1 MSTRAETV
9 FVNLLFPLMA
19 GIFVAHQFP
28 SKALQNGFAISIF
41 LLMAILLVLNIGYIK
56 FKAYRYKVI
65 LTNLVYLLIFCLG
78 GWSLLLHTSNLQPDH
93 FSKLK
98 LDAIS
103 VILDEAPEWK
113 GNQVR
118 VKVRV
123 NYGYREKQL
132 IPTQGRLL
140 LTITSGKM
148 QPRMLNYG
156 DELML
161 PASYVTIEGPQNPA
175 EFDFKGWLANQNIG
189 HQIYINHQ
197 STLLTGRHRG
207 RPLIAYALALRQ
219 RQIEKLAKLIHDQE
233 AFAVASTLILGY
245 RADLSKET
253 LSAYSDTGT
262 IHALSVSG
270 MHVGIIYVVLTWLL
284 SFLDRWKTA
293 KLLKTLLIIGL
304 IWFYALVTGFSP
316 SALRSAIMLTCFILA
331 KSWSRRSNSFNIM
344 AFSAFVL
351 LIDQPLLLF
360 DVGFQLSYIA
370 VVGLI
375 YLQPLIYKQLYFR
388 FNWAD
393 RLWQF
398 TALSVAAQLATF
410 PLSIY
415 YFHQFPVH
423 FLWSNLFILLPVTLM
438 MYIGLGML
446 LFKLYVLAP
455 VLEWIIKFTNAGL
468 KWIAALPYSTVTAVW
483 WDKTILILLISFLVL
498 LILALKHRHK
508 KLLFSA
514 LIVFLLLQSSLS
526 SQQLKAY
533 RQQKT
538 IVFKLRKNYAI
549 AHLESHQAVLY
560 TDVDPAS
567 KVYLYSIKPC
577 LDQHQIKAVQ
587 IKPVNFITVKKQ

>member
-1 MSTRAETV
+1 MT
-9 FVNLLFPLMA
+9 A
-19 GIFVAHQFP
+19 GIFVAHRHP
-28 SKALQNGFAISIF
+28 SLALQQGMEICIF
-41 LLMAILLVLNIGYIK
+41 LLFASLLVVNISYAK

-65 LTNLVYLLIFCLG
+65 LTNLLYLLIFCIG

-93 FSKLK
+93 FSKIK
-98 LDAIS
+98 LEAIS
-103 VILDEAPEWK
+103 VILDEAPQLK
-113 GNQVR
+113 GNQIR
-118 VKVRV
+118 FKAKV
-123 NYGYREKQL
+123 NYGYRAQQV
-132 IPTQGRLL
+132 ISVQGRLL
-140 LTITSGKM
+140 VTINAGKLKPM
-148 QPRMLNYG
+148 VLNYG
-156 DELML
+156 DELLL
-161 PASYVTIEGPQNPA
+161 PASYTVIEGPQNPA

-189 HQIYINHQ
+189 HQIYIHQQ
-197 STLLTGRHRG
+197 STVLTGRHRG
-207 RPLIAYALALRQ
+207 QPLITYALALRQ
-219 RQIEKLAKLIHDQE
+219 RQIEKLEKLIHDRE

-253 LSAYSDTGT
+253 LAAYSNTGT

-284 SFLDRWKTA
+284 SFLDRWKVA
-293 KLLKTLLIIGL
+293 KLLRTLLIIGL

-316 SALRSAIMLTCFILA
+316 SVLRSAIMLTCFILA
-331 KSWSRRSNSFNIM
+331 KTWSRRSNSYNIM

-370 VVGLI
+370 VFGLI
-375 YLQPLIYKQLYFR
+375 YLQPLIYKQLYFK

-393 RLWQF
+393 KLWQF
-398 TALSVAAQLATF
+398 TALSLAAQLATF

-446 LFKLYVLAP
+446 LFRLYVLAP
-455 VLEWIIKFTNAGL
+455 VLEFIIKFTNAGL
-468 KWIAALPYSTVTAVW
+468 KWIADLPYSTISALW
-483 WDKTILILLISFLVL
+483 WDKTALILLISFLIL
-498 LILALKHRHK
+498 FTLALNYRHK
-508 KLLFSA
+508 KLLFTA
-514 LIVFLLLQSSLS
+514 LIVFLLLQGSLS
-526 SQQLKAY
+526 MQQLKAY

-549 AHLESHQAVLY
+549 AHLESHQAILY

-567 KVYLYSIKPC
+567 KVYQYSIKPC
-577 LDQHQIKAVQ
+577 LDQHQVKVVQ
-587 IKPVNFITVKKQ
+587 IEPDSLITTHDSFITIKKRAIYR